1 MDDRKGLGA
10 ELDQIELKMREL
22 ILSYEQYFMGTD
34 KRKREPIK
42 DREELAK
49 SLRRFANRRIIQT
62 DMRFRYQNMA
72 TKFHSY
78 QGYWDRI
85 LRLMDEGRY
94 VRQSHVPRSDSA
106 PAPQKAA
113 ASSPPP
119 LNESDRLYDQLVQ
132 AHRSCNLDS
141 SSLNRQQVAALLD
154 KQREAIQQKFGDRP
168 VEFVVVTDDGKPKIK
183 VRAKA

>member
-1 MDDRKGLGA
+1 
-10 ELDQIELKMREL
+10 MREL

-49 SLRRFANRRIIQT
+49 FLRRFANRRIIQT

-94 VRQSHVPRSDSA
+94 VRQSHVSRSDATSNQPK
-106 PAPQKAA
+106 PAVATA
-113 ASSPPP
+113 PPP
-119 LNESDRLYDQLVQ
+119 PSESDHLYEQLLQ
-132 AHRSCNLDS
+132 AHRHCNLDS
-141 SSLNRQQVAALLD
+141 SGLNRQQVASLLD

-183 VRAKA
+183 VRAKP

>member
-1 MDDRKGLGA
+1 MDNRKGLSA
-10 ELDQIELKMREL
+10 ELDQIELKLREL

-42 DREELAK
+42 DREALSKA
-49 SLRRFANRRIIQT
+49 LRQFANRRIVQT
-62 DMRFRYQNMA
+62 DMRFHYQNLA

-78 QGYWDRI
+78 AGYWDRI

-94 VRQSHVPRSDSA
+94 VRQSHTPRSDAPAIQQKPAASA
-106 PAPQKAA
+106 P
-113 ASSPPP
+113 
-119 LNESDRLYDQLVQ
+119 NESDRLFDQLVQ

-141 SSLNRQQVAALLD
+141 SSINRQQVAALLD
-154 KQREAIQQKFGDRP
+154 KQREVIKQKFGDRP

-183 VRAKA
+183 VRAKS